1 MAQVLKPEVRER
13 ILLATLAVVAERGF
27 GGATVAAIGAR
38 AGVASG
44 NVYRY
49 FPNKDELFASAL
61 PRVVARRHDALVAKS
76 ARSLSWVASAGP
88 PGSADA
94 REELL
99 RFWIEHR
106 LAVVILLLH
115 DEGTP
120 YEGYAKRFVDH
131 LTELTVREIEAAHP
145 GVTLTAEARWVLATI
160 FDSTRR
166 AVAGIL
172 AAHDDEAAIRRSIAV
187 FRAYQ
192 VAGLGGL
199 AAFVA
204 APAPARARRPRA

>member
-1 MAQVLKPEVRER
+1 VAQTLKPEVRER
-13 ILLATLAVVAERGF
+13 ILRATLEAVAERGLA
-27 GGATVAAIGAR
+27 GATVAAIAAR
-38 AGVASG
+38 AGVAGG

-49 FPNKDELFASAL
+49 FPNKDELFAAAL
-61 PRVVARRHDALVAKS
+61 PRSLARRHDALVAAS
-76 ARSLSWVASAGP
+76 ARSLSWVATGDP

-94 REELL
+94 RDALL

-106 LAVVILLLH
+106 LAVVVLLLH

-120 YEGYAKRFVDH
+120 YEGYARRFVDH
-131 LTELTVREIEAAHP
+131 LTALTVREIEAAHP
-145 GVTLTAEARWVLATI
+145 GVRVSAEARSVLAMI

-166 AVAGIL
+166 TVAGIL
-172 AAHDDEAAIRRSIAV
+172 ATHADEVEIRRAIAV
-187 FRAYQ
+187 FRSYQ

-204 APAPARARRPRA
+204 PPPARARRPRA